1 MTFKQS
7 FQIFLLF
14 PIAHL
19 QNFRFPS
26 NLDTV
31 NFEEQEVKDC
41 NTIESPQ
48 GDFKVHVR
56 DSGKKPHKDCVSNMV
71 LEKDGKKF
79 CISDKGDDDLQCKS
93 GGKNKINRTSTQ
105 ENVQI

>member
-7 FQIFLLF
+7 FQIFLLI

-31 NFEEQEVKDC
+31 NIEEQEVKDC

-71 LEKDGKKF
+71 LEKDGKKY
-79 CISDKGDDDLQCKS
+79 CIAKGDDDLQCKS